1 MPILFNIFQKPEE
14 EKTQPYLFYEI
25 SVRSCS
31 ITKSCVTLVTLWS
44 LAHQCP
50 WDSPGKNTGMDCHF
64 FLQGVFLT
72 QGTNTE
78 SPASLDLSGIL
89 FTTELPGKPCET
101 RIS

>member
-72 QGTNTE
+72 QGTNLSLLHLLTCQAYSLPLSHLG
-78 SPASLDLSGIL
+78 SPV
-89 FTTELPGKPCET
+89 KPE
-101 RIS
+101 